1 MNSVQLIGKVTRP
14 PLVRFEAPGVQVTNF
29 TLTIDEVGRDGKHY
43 PLFVP
48 CIARGHSAEVASLLH
63 PETLIGV
70 QGKLTWHRHKAK
82 CGQEHSTI
90 VVNAWGITA
99 LQGPC
104 PQGDAPAQLTLA
116 GVGGSPPA

>member
-1 MNSVQLIGKVTRP
+1 MNAVQLIGKVVRP
-14 PLVRFEAPGVQVTNF
+14 PLVRFEGAGIQVTSL

-63 PETLIGV
+63 QSDLVSV
-70 QGKLTWHRHKAK
+70 QGPLTWHKHRAK

-99 LQGPC
+99 LQGAC
-104 PQGDAPAQLTLA
+104 PQDGAPAQMTLA
-116 GVGGSPPA
+116 GVGSTPP